1 LDRTVI
7 KEHETQIKLEAVEEK
22 MKAQE
27 QQLKLAQKVLSKREF
42 SSSTVIS
49 SVVAN
54 TVALMKNHMPN
65 FDVEIL
71 RRDFTID
78 EGEREALVK
87 SSYDIATTL
96 SLSMTSLYFLSQMT
110 LPVLALCNTFICKL

>member
-7 KEHETQIKLEAVEEK
+7 KEHETQIKLEVVEEK

-71 RRDFTID
+71 QRDFTID

-87 SSYDIATTL
+87 SSYDIAH
-96 SLSMTSLYFLSQMT
+96 YFVS
-110 LPVLALCNTFICKL
+110 